1 MARSKQFD
9 ERQALVSAMLVFWE
23 KGYEGTS
30 ISDLEQAMGLKRT
43 SIYNTFGNKSAI
55 FERVMS
61 CYKESVM
68 SARFAELDAAPN
80 IREGVRRLLNGALD
94 IHFEEDNPGGCL
106 VVLSLMESSQH
117 DEQSRASMQQTLQEL
132 KTALQS
138 RLNKAKKSGEL
149 SRHLDAGSTA
159 TTIATTMVG
168 MMVMGK
174 ANFSRASLKKTVNQ
188 VVSLLDPA
196 QCFGLKAPRSPHK
209 NKPLLHDR
217 TVG

>member
-55 FERVMS
+55 FERVMT
-61 CYKESVM
+61 CYKESMM
-68 SARFAELDAAPN
+68 SALFAAMDAAPD
-80 IREGVRRLLNGALD
+80 IREGVRRLLNAALD
-94 IHFEEDNPGGCL
+94 AHFDEDNPGGCL
-106 VVLSLMESSQH
+106 VVLSLMESGQH
-117 DEQSRASMQQTLQEL
+117 DEQSLDSMQQTIHEL
-132 KTALQS
+132 KNAVQA

-159 TTIATTMVG
+159 TTIATTMTG

-174 ANFSRASLKKTVNQ
+174 ANFTRASLKKTVNQ
-188 VVSLLDPA
+188 VVSLLD
-196 QCFGLKAPRSPHK
+196 QGE
-209 NKPLLHDR
+209 
-217 TVG
+217 

>member
-30 ISDLEQAMGLKRT
+30 ISDLEQAMSLKRT

-68 SARFAELDAAPN
+68 SALFAELDAAPN
-80 IREGVRRLLNGALD
+80 IKEGIRRLLNGALD
-94 IHFEEDNPGGCL
+94 IQFDEDNPGGCL
-106 VVLSLMESSQH
+106 VVLSLMESGQH
-117 DEQSRASMQQTLQEL
+117 DEQSLASMQQTIQEL
-132 KTALQS
+132 KNALQA
-138 RLNKAKKSGEL
+138 RINKAKKSGEL
-149 SRHLDAGSTA
+149 SRDLDAGSTA
-159 TTIATTMVG
+159 TTIATTMAG

-174 ANFSRASLKKTVNQ
+174 ANFTRASLKKTVNQ
-188 VVSLLDPA
+188 VVSLLDPE
-196 QCFGLKAPRSPHK
+196 
-209 NKPLLHDR
+209 
-217 TVG
+217 